1 MLFRALIVSL
11 GYLWFHRPTF
21 IRPEKERVT
30 KRAIILRVCILNR
43 NKRTFKTFLFQISS
57 RVAVKVRVVWYW
69 LQCTFF
75 AHLHALRCLWNWNMG
90 VIYNLQFLPLGGS
103 SADGTKTEKLELM
116 EKLMEKLELMSLRE
130 NKFRITSQ
138 SKRVLSSFSSFRT

>member
-1 MLFRALIVSL
+1 MFDIDYSVRSL
-11 GYLWFHRPTF
+11 HTYT
-21 IRPEKERVT
+21 
-30 KRAIILRVCILNR
+30 
-43 NKRTFKTFLFQISS
+43 
-57 RVAVKVRVVWYW
+57 
-69 LQCTFF
+69 
-75 AHLHALRCLWNWNMG
+75 RCAACETEIMG

-138 SKRVLSSFSSFRT
+138 SKRVFSSFSSFRT

>member
-1 MLFRALIVSL
+1 MFDIDYSVRSL
-11 GYLWFHRPTF
+11 HTCTRF
-21 IRPEKERVT
+21 
-30 KRAIILRVCILNR
+30 AAC
-43 NKRTFKTFLFQISS
+43 KTEIW
-57 RVAVKVRVVWYW
+57 AKY
-69 LQCTFF
+69 
-75 AHLHALRCLWNWNMG
+75 
-90 VIYNLQFLPLGGS
+90 LQFLPLGGS

>member
-1 MLFRALIVSL
+1 
-11 GYLWFHRPTF
+11 
-21 IRPEKERVT
+21 
-30 KRAIILRVCILNR
+30 
-43 NKRTFKTFLFQISS
+43 
-57 RVAVKVRVVWYW
+57 
-69 LQCTFF
+69 
-75 AHLHALRCLWNWNMG
+75 MG